1 MSRAGRP
8 RAIVLREPNGR
19 AIRTAERDDPV
30 ATVRAQRLRCGAT
43 LENFRAQ
50 EHATPLG
57 RLFMAGLLDSPVD
70 DDRAKQRYDAGV
82 WYRGL
87 WLAKQRALSL
97 PQPHVR
103 APGSP
108 SGPAREMDADEALRA
123 IHRETRALN
132 SVPRD
137 TKAVVYSVIVL
148 ESGDVHVTWISR
160 LIKALDALAHHRETG
175 A

>member
-1 MSRAGRP
+1 MRAGRK
-8 RAIVLREPNGR
+8 RAVVEAREPNGR
-19 AIRTAERDDPV
+19 ASRSAVRDDPL

-57 RLFMAGLLDSPVD
+57 RLFMAGAFHHPMDEG
-70 DDRAKQRYDAGV
+70 RAKARYDAGV

-108 SGPAREMDADEALRA
+108 SGPAREMDADESLRA
-123 IHRETRALN
+123 IHKETRALN
-132 SVPRD
+132 CVPRD
-137 TKAVVYSVIVL
+137 TRAVVYSVIVL
-148 ESGDVHVTWISR
+148 ESPEMHTVWLYR
-160 LIKALDALAHHRETG
+160 LIAALDALAEHRARG
-175 A
+175 